1 VDYEEAIAHLHGLEA
16 TLGWDLKLERVRAV
30 LARLGSPE
38 RRQPSVLVAGTNG
51 KGACCAIVHSTLSAA
66 GFRAG
71 LYTSPHLVNFTERI
85 RIGRDEIPRSRVAE
99 GVTRLAADT
108 AAAGIRLTFFEMA
121 TVLAFDEFAR
131 AGVDVAVLEVG
142 LGGRL
147 DATNVADPVASAVT
161 TIGFDHQEFLGD
173 TLGAI
178 AREKAG
184 VMRPGRPVVL
194 GAHLPAEARRALL
207 DEAKRIGA
215 RVVESA
221 PGRFDLG
228 ALPLR
233 GAHMRDNAA
242 VALALLEETAREC
255 PALRVDER
263 AIRTG
268 LATVRWPG
276 RLDVV
281 HRDPLV
287 LVDGAHNPDGIAALV
302 AALPGVVGGA
312 RPRLLFAALADKP
325 WGAMA
330 AMLAPHVDEVVVTDA
345 GTPRSVPVADLAAAF
360 PAPLR
365 VVVEPDPERALR
377 DLLAR
382 PGAGP
387 VLVAGSLY
395 LAGSVYRFLLR
406 HHGMD
411 SVFDPFP
418 GIAA

>member
-1 VDYEEAIAHLHGLEA
+1 MDYEEAIAHLYGLEA

-242 VALALLEETAREC
+242 VARPMSAA
-255 PALRVDER
+255 ASS
-263 AIRTG
+263 G
-268 LATVRWPG
+268 LA
-276 RLDVV
+276 
-281 HRDPLV
+281 
-287 LVDGAHNPDGIAALV
+287 
-302 AALPGVVGGA
+302 A
-312 RPRLLFAALADKP
+312 RISR
-325 WGAMA
+325 
-330 AMLAPHVDEVVVTDA
+330 
-345 GTPRSVPVADLAAAF
+345 
-360 PAPLR
+360 
-365 VVVEPDPERALR
+365 
-377 DLLAR
+377 
-382 PGAGP
+382 
-387 VLVAGSLY
+387 
-395 LAGSVYRFLLR
+395 
-406 HHGMD
+406 
-411 SVFDPFP
+411 
-418 GIAA
+418 